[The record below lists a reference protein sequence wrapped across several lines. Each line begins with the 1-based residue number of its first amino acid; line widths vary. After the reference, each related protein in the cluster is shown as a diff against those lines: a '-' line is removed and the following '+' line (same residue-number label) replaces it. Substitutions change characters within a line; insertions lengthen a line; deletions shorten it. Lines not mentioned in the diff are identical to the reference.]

1 MYDCNENDRLELESI
16 QEKILGRIRE
26 LNEQDLPLR
35 EDTLLENY
43 YALNAEIQ
51 NCILHDYSFSPIT
64 MGVILGAGI
73 AIALS
78 YYFRIMKKRNKID
91 KNS

>member
-1 MYDCNENDRLELESI
+1 MYECGPDDRGNLESI
-16 QEKILGRIRE
+16 QQNILERLRE
-26 LNEQDLPLR
+26 LREQDLPLR
-35 EDTLLENY
+35 EDSILEDY
-43 YALNAEIQ
+43 YKINAQIQ
-51 NCILHDYSFSPIT
+51 DCILNDYSFSPIT

>member
-1 MYDCNENDRLELESI
+1 MYDCSGNDRIELESI
-16 QEKILGRIRE
+16 QGKILERIRD
-26 LNEQDLPLR
+26 LREQDLPLR
-35 EDTLLENY
+35 EDTVLENY
-43 YALNAEIQ
+43 YTLNSQIQ